1 MTHETNQEGVMSIE
15 LKARI
20 SAFVHTAGS
29 VLLRVLANA
38 SASAT
43 VPRVRLV

>member
-1 MTHETNQEGVMSIE
+1 MSIE
-15 LKARI
+15 LKTKI
-20 SAFVHTAGS
+20 SAFARATGS

-43 VPRVRLV
+43 GARVRLV